1 MISERKKIRYHS
13 WERDFARDVLYLLDD
28 FTWLKGLPV
37 NYNTWDEVT
46 VKQWREL
53 AEWYVQSRNV
63 PISWWLR
70 WEQEYFYDIFYGY
83 LGIYIEL
90 FFIISISLLIIFF
103 VIFDYIFKY
112 KFILSLNIGYV
123 LILIFI
129 LINLLLH
136 NTKSSFFIFD
146 DILRE
151 DGFSIFI
158 QNVLTINF
166 IFYII
171 ISLDYIFLEKI
182 VHYEYFL
189 LVGLSFLGMIIMVK
203 SNDLISLYLAIELQ
217 SLVFYIISS
226 FKVYSNFSTEA
237 GLKYFILGS
246 FSSGILLLGCSLI
259 YGFVGTTNF
268 SDLRLLLSTQI
279 SNNVF
284 IGILVGVICIIIG
297 ILFKLGAV
305 PFHMWLPDVYE
316 GVPTMVTA
324 LFAIIPKIALF
335 GLLYRLGISFCADN
349 FFFWNQLFLYV
360 SVLSIMLGT
369 LGALY
374 QVKIK
379 KLLAYSA
386 ISHTGFILLGYS
398 SFTNFSLFATYVYII
413 VYIIISLN
421 MFILLLVLRKRDN
434 FLKFKKVSEFVV
446 LFKSNPM
453 LAINFCLILFSI
465 AGIPPL
471 LGFYSKLF
479 IFLSALNSN
488 LYFIVFIVAIIS
500 VVASMYYIRLIK
512 LMFFKKFKFWN
523 FLFEISKYNC
533 ILISVTFVLNVI
545 FSLYPEKFLIF
556 IYNILI

>member
-1 MISERKKIRYHS
+1 MIFILKEYYYNLFR
-13 WERDFARDVLYLLDD
+13 DD
-28 FTWLKGLPV
+28 FLLGLLYSLEYFLWEKGFFITFQASKVFMVFL
-37 NYNTWDEVT
+37 
-46 VKQWREL
+46 
-53 AEWYVQSRNV
+53 EW
-63 PISWWLR
+63 
-70 WEQEYFYDIFYGY
+70 EHEYFYNYIA
-83 LGIYIEL
+83 IYVEL
-90 FFIISISLLIIFF
+90 FFIVCSSLVIFFF

-123 LILIFI
+123 FILIFI
-129 LINLLLH
+129 LMYLLL
-136 NTKSSFFIFD
+136 NGVKSSFFIFD

-151 DGFSIFI
+151 DSFSIFI
-158 QNVLTINF
+158 QNILIINF

-189 LVGLSFLGMIIMVK
+189 LVALSFIGMIIMVK

-226 FKVYSNFSTEA
+226 FKVFSNFSTEA

-268 SDLRLLLSTQI
+268 SDLRLLGGIQI
-279 SNNVF
+279 WNNSS
-284 IGILVGVICIIIG
+284 IGILVGIIFILIG
-297 ILFKLGAV
+297 LLFKLGAA
-305 PFHMWLPDVYE
+305 PFHMWLPDVYQ
-316 GVPTMVTA
+316 GVPTSVTA
-324 LFAIIPKIALF
+324 LFAIIPKIAIF
-335 GLLYRLGISFCADN
+335 GLLYRLGNSFCGDS
-349 FFFWNQLFLYV
+349 FFFWNQLFL
-360 SVLSIMLGT
+360 SVALMSIILGT
-369 LGALY
+369 FGALY
-374 QVKIK
+374 QSKIK

-386 ISHTGFILLGYS
+386 ISHTGFLLLGYS
-398 SFTNFSLFATYVYII
+398 SFTNYSLFATYLYII

-421 MFILLLVLRKRDN
+421 IFILLLVLRRRDN
-434 FLKFKKVSEFVV
+434 FLKFKNLSEFVV
-446 LFKSNPM
+446 LFKSNP
-453 LAINFCLILFSI
+453 LLSINFCLILFSI

-479 IFLSALNSN
+479 IFLSVLNFD
-488 LYFIVFIVAIIS
+488 LYFIVFLVAVTS

-512 LMFFKKFKFWN
+512 LMFFKKFRFWS

-533 ILISVTFVLNVI
+533 ILLSVTFVLNVI

-556 IYNILI
+556 VYNILI